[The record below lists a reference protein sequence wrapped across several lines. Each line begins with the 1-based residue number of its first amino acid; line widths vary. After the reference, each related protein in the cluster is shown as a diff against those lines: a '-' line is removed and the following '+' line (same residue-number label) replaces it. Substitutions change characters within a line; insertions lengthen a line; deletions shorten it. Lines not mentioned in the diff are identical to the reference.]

1 MELSLSQSRT
11 EEPLRF
17 SPVEES
23 ILAEGEIESLN
34 SQIEKLTH
42 NEDEVALL
50 ASVSDILPPAHRIP
64 IEILSEIFELVCY
77 PNHGRFYP
85 QFDVVRT
92 TTSLSQVCVVWR
104 QVAYGTPRIWSNLC
118 LSIPEHMSLFNAG
131 GKWVNEWL
139 SRSGVFPLGLYLH
152 FPTDNSNW
160 SDEEELETYS
170 EYKSLVQEVHYLLD
184 QILDHRHY
192 LVDRIRS
199 LKLIGDPIFFTPFFV
214 LGPFL
219 LRGVERISMQ
229 MTRSVDENLR
239 VNSFSSANNLRHLEI
254 VEPYF
259 RSQLRTFLLPAGQL
273 IDLQIRTRNYSHFD
287 TSVYADFLHECS
299 SLVSLEINPA
309 CSPEF
314 NSPNDNVHL
323 PMLKSLHFTFHLPS
337 EGDETPGVNLLH
349 ILAVPLLE
357 EMTLI
362 LGYVEFHDFS
372 RDLTA
377 LQGNSPTSNLKSL
390 TLEMNWTFKAID
402 ATDLASVL
410 LLFPTITSFRL
421 FGIQSDMNPLFQA
434 MTYHNLNDDSVTLL
448 PMILNLELEYRKKTG
463 YPSELISMILSRSWL
478 NGHQPQT
485 DAGLVARLQQ
495 VSILRAGYL
504 QKTDEHLVRIA
515 EVPDSVVYSEF

>member
-1 MELSLSQSRT
+1 MELYLSQSRT

-17 SPVEES
+17 SPVEKF
-23 ILAEGEIESLN
+23 ILAEGEIESLD

-50 ASVSDILPPAHRIP
+50 ALVSDILPPAHRLP

-104 QVAYGTPRIWSNLC
+104 QVAHDTPRIWSNLC
-118 LSIPEHMSLFNAG
+118 LSIPEHMNLFNAG

-139 SRSGVFPLGLYLH
+139 SRSGVLPLGLYLD

-160 SDEEELETYS
+160 STEEEMETYS

-192 LVDRIRS
+192 LLDRIRS
-199 LKLIGDPIFFTPFFV
+199 IKLIGDPIFFTPVFV
-214 LGPFL
+214 LGPTSF
-219 LRGVERISMQ
+219 RGVERISMQ
-229 MTRSVDENLR
+229 MTRSLDENLR

-273 IDLQIRTRNYSHFD
+273 INLQIRTRNYSHFD
-287 TSVYADFLHECS
+287 TSVYANFLHRCS

-309 CSPEF
+309 CSPVF
-314 NSPNDNVHL
+314 NSPTDNVFL
-323 PMLKSLHFTFHLPS
+323 PMLKSLSFIFHPS
-337 EGDETPGVNLLH
+337 YDDEFPGVSILH

-357 EMTLI
+357 EMTLDVQRI
-362 LGYVEFHDFS
+362 ELL
-372 RDLTA
+372 DLATDMTA
-377 LQGNSPTSNLKSL
+377 LQGNSPTPNLKSL
-390 TLEMNWTFKAID
+390 TLEMGRMHND
-402 ATDLASVL
+402 PDDLTSAL
-410 LLFPTITSFRL
+410 ALFPTITSLRL
-421 FGIQSDMNPLFQA
+421 NGILFDMNPLFKA
-434 MTYHNLNDDSVTLL
+434 MTSTQSNVNFVLL
-448 PMILNLELEYRKKTG
+448 PRIVNLELECRRDTA
-463 YPSELISMILSRSWL
+463 YPSELISMILSRSSIA
-478 NGHQPQT
+478 
-485 DAGLVARLQQ
+485 DAGLVSVLQS
-495 VSILRAGYL
+495 VSILQAHYME
-504 QKTDEHLVRIA
+504 KTDEDLTRIA
-515 EVPDSVVYSEF
+515 ELPDSVIYSELRDD